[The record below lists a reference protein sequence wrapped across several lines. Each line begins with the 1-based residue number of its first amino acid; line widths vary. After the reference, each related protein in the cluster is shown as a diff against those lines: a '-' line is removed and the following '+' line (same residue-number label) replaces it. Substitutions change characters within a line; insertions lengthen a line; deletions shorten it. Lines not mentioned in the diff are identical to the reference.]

1 MTTYISSTASN
12 AIYNWV
18 LKGTAASSGSR
29 YLALYTNIA
38 AGTEASGGSYARQ
51 DLSGVFSAPSSGS
64 GSNGSLI
71 VFTGLSANEYDGIG
85 IWTASSGGT
94 ELVRGDLVVAKSV
107 AANGTISFS
116 VDAIMAA
123 IKGGA

>member
-51 DLSGVFSAPSSGS
+51 NLSGVFSAPSSGS